1 MASTNADS
9 FPEEIFCI
17 KGQASDGELPRR
29 AVLGKYS
36 VRNAA
41 WRCPIPEGRS
51 GALRAPQRLLGPII
65 FPFS

>member
-1 MASTNADS
+1 MVSTNTDS

-17 KGQASDGELPRR
+17 KGQASNGELLCRE
-29 AVLGKYS
+29 VLGKYS
-36 VRNAA
+36 VRNAS
-41 WRCPIPEGRS
+41 WRRPIPQGRT